1 MTLEQ
6 FFVEDGEYNEAAI
19 LLACACVAAL
29 AILVAI
35 GAVDIDTSPPHVSKQ
50 ALLTEPSTP
59 IYSSSIYSGPTYS
72 GLTYED
78 IEAYLGQEADPNQ
91 EQAENQDE
99 LDDLAFIEKE
109 KKQPFSAFQHKWQMI
124 ETQGI

>member
-19 LLACACVAAL
+19 LLACVCVTAL
-29 AILVAI
+29 VILLA
-35 GAVDIDTSPPHVSKQ
+35 IDTSPPLVSKQ
-50 ALLTEPSTP
+50 ALITEAPTP
-59 IYSSSIYSGPTYS
+59 IYS
-72 GLTYED
+72 GLTHEY
-78 IEAYLGQEADPNQ
+78 IETLPPLPPLPSQSASKAQ
-91 EQAENQDE
+91 EQAQDQDVEE
-99 LDDLAFIEKE
+99 LDDLAFIERE